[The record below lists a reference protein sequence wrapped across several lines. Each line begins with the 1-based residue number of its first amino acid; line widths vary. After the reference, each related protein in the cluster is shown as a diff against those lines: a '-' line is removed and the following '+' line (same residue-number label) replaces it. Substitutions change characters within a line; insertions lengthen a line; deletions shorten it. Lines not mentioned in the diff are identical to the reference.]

1 VKRDLQ
7 SAVHAWLHP
16 EDVLVKRDST
26 ADGSAFGFV
35 RDWKS
40 TTEKKYGLVPREE

>member
-1 VKRDLQ
+1 MKRDLQ
-7 SAVHAWLHP
+7 SAVDAWLQS
-16 EDVLVKRDST
+16 EEVLVKRDST
-26 ADGSAFGFV
+26 ADGSAFGCV

>member
-1 VKRDLQ
+1 MKRDLQ
-7 SAVHAWLHP
+7 SAVDAWLQSAGV
-16 EDVLVKRDST
+16 VLKRDST

-40 TTEKKYGLVPREE
+40 TTEKKYGLVPRDE